1 MIINIFSNLSFIY
14 CMKDFQSIHQ
24 RRVLGILCLLL
35 APLSI
40 AFGLFSQT
48 NPEHWWY
55 SISAT
60 YYANSNM
67 LMIGLLFATS
77 VFFITYRGYDITD
90 RIITDFSAL
99 FAIGIVTFP
108 CNIGIY
114 ERVGLFQLPVAT
126 SNIIHYCCAAGL
138 FLSFA
143 LMIIFRFTKSNGPV
157 TQEKKARNIVYYV
170 CGGVILLFM
179 IWQLITALIHLPGY
193 WTIINETVM
202 LTAFSIAWL
211 VKGESFKRLN
221 DKE

>member
-1 MIINIFSNLSFIY
+1 
-14 CMKDFQSIHQ
+14 MKNFQLIHQ

-67 LMIGLLFATS
+67 LMIGLLFSTS
-77 VFFITYRGYDITD
+77 VFFITYQGYDIID

-143 LMIIFRFTKSNGPV
+143 IMIIFRFTKSNGLV
-157 TQEKKARNIVYYV
+157 TKKKVTRNIIYYV

-179 IWQLITALIHLPGY
+179 IWQLITTLIHLPGY
-193 WTIINETVM
+193 WTIIDETVM

-211 VKGESFKRLN
+211 VKGESFRTFN
-221 DKE
+221 DDEEPSLT